1 MNRENRQLNRLRSS
15 KRPTLKT
22 VAQAADL
29 AVTTV
34 SRALSDDPKI
44 AVDTRRRVA
53 EIAERLG
60 YVPDRAAQRLRT
72 GKTRVISLILDPH
85 DELLVFGNSLIGGL
99 TRAIRGTSY
108 HLTITPHFGDDEPM
122 VPIRHIVQNNL
133 ADGVVISRTS
143 PFDERARYLIENDFA
158 FVSHGR
164 TEFSHN
170 HSYVDFDNEEF
181 AYQAAMRLAEKGC
194 RKICMIKPP
203 DRYTF
208 SQHMQY
214 GLKRAVRKQGLDY
227 IIPDEVTLMS
237 PLEDINAWARE
248 IAGQA
253 DAPDGFICP
262 GEASYLAVMSAFRS
276 AGKHRGEAYEVVVK
290 SSSQILSQI
299 DPTIDRIFENI
310 EEAGH
315 LMGLQ
320 LLQLLEDVTEHPGQT
335 IQQPVADF
343 YES

>member
-1 MNRENRQLNRLRSS
+1 MNREVQQISRARPTS

-22 VAQAADL
+22 VAEAAGL

-44 AVDTRRRVA
+44 ALDTRRRVA
-53 EIAERLG
+53 EIAERIG

-72 GKTRVISLILDPH
+72 GKTKVISLILDPH

-99 TRAIRGTSY
+99 TRAIKGTNY
-108 HLTITPHFGDDEPM
+108 HLTITPAFEEDPKA
-122 VPIRHIVQNNL
+122 PIDHIVKNNL

-143 PFDERARYLIENDFA
+143 PFDQRVRFLIENDFH

-164 TEFSHN
+164 TEFSHS
-170 HSYVDFDNEEF
+170 HSFVDFDNEEF
-181 AYQAAMRLAEKGC
+181 AYLAATRLAEKGC

-203 DRYTF
+203 DRFTF

-214 GLKRAVRKQGLDY
+214 GLMRAVRKMGLDY
-227 IIPDEVTLMS
+227 IIPEEVSLISPMDE
-237 PLEDINAWARE
+237 INAWASRL
-248 IAGQA
+248 AA
-253 DAPDGFICP
+253 RDDAPDGFVCP

-276 AGKHRGEAYEVVVK
+276 AGKLRGDAYEVVVK

-299 DPTIDRIFENI
+299 DPTIDRIFEDI
-310 EEAGH
+310 EEAGY
-315 LMGLQ
+315 LMGRQ
-320 LLQLLEDVTEHPGQT
+320 LLQLLEGAADRPGQT
-335 IQQPVADF
+335 IQRPVADF
-343 YES
+343 CES